1 MELDTGS
8 VDAPTAG
15 TSLMFL
21 VRFMVGLL
29 AFAPAFSNRRSREAA
44 AAAAPPQSPVN
55 QAGLAEPDALV
66 PVVNDTS
73 LARDM
78 ALPAPS
84 ERLGTE
90 PAPAGWTES
99 GAGSEA
105 LTPANMRLSPASVVE
120 MEERELDAEA
130 GPSAESTWKTLYLP
144 GMLSGLFL
152 FVGDAAQAM
161 GLETSSADHAAV
173 LLTGSV
179 RFSALSLSHMS
190 LSSLFFSSS

>member
-1 MELDTGS
+1 
-8 VDAPTAG
+8 
-15 TSLMFL
+15 MFL

-66 PVVNDTS
+66 PAVNDTS
-73 LARDM
+73 LARDT
-78 ALPAPS
+78 ALPASLVAP
-84 ERLGTE
+84 LGTE
-90 PAPAGWTES
+90 PAPAGWTVT
-99 GAGSEA
+99 GAA
-105 LTPANMRLSPASVVE
+105 LTPANTKLFLASGPSEVE
-120 MEERELDAEA
+120 VEKPLIPTSYLICNLLESKAEA
-130 GPSAESTWKTLYLP
+130 GPSAESAWKTLYLP
-144 GMLSGLFL
+144 GMVSGLFL

-179 RFSALSLSHMS
+179 RFSSLSLFHMS
-190 LSSLFFSSS
+190 

>member
-1 MELDTGS
+1 
-8 VDAPTAG
+8 
-15 TSLMFL
+15 MFL

-66 PVVNDTS
+66 PVVNETLLPRDT
-73 LARDM
+73 
-78 ALPAPS
+78 ALPAPL

-90 PAPAGWTES
+90 PAPAGWTVT

-105 LTPANMRLSPASVVE
+105 LTPANMKLSVAAGSLGAE
-120 MEERELDAEA
+120 LEERESDAEA
-130 GPSAESTWKTLYLP
+130 GLSAESAWKTLYLP

-179 RFSALSLSHMS
+179 RFPALSLSHM
-190 LSSLFFSSS
+190 F